1 MMMMMV
7 MMMMMFFKKIS
18 KWPDLDVDGSNE
30 RCFAVEVPGID
41 DIILAGIK
49 DELGQ
54 VDFASVDRI
63 EQS

>member
-1 MMMMMV
+1 
-7 MMMMMFFKKIS
+7 MFFKKIS